1 MDGRRKAR
9 RHALYIGKVA
19 SARLPI
25 TPRRRH
31 CAVANTQRMAG
42 QLRDWSLV
50 NLATDQQSR
59 RASLRGLMA
68 DRPIPTTRSSTPPVG
83 ERASDCCYQHSNQSI
98 SATINRH
105 GWRGLGLLLAF
116 QSDPGTRPMAGH
128 ESHLTGLRGHRLW
141 SLRNRKRNP
150 IPAGA
155 YCLRSSMSIDFV
167 RPVLTY
173 GASDSHVQP

>member
-68 DRPIPTTRSSTPPVG
+68 AQAIPTTRSSTPPVG

-128 ESHLTGLRGHRLW
+128 DSHSTDLRGHRLW
-141 SLRNRKRNP
+141 LLKITIQIQSP
-150 IPAGA
+150 TG
-155 YCLRSSMSIDFV
+155 
-167 RPVLTY
+167 LT
-173 GASDSHVQP
+173 ACAAA